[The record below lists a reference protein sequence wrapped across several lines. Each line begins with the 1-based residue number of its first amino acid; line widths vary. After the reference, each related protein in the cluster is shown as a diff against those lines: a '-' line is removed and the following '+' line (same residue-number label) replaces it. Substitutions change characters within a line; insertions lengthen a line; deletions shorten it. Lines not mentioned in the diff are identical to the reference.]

1 MTDQI
6 FSRDEQGGAGTGWS
20 QVPHGLW
27 TAPGL
32 TACQRVLLGWLQS
45 HTDSYLAGLS
55 LNECRRQVGSSAT
68 FVAFDRLEEAGY
80 LKVHRGAGG
89 KPARI
94 TLLMAPWRALAGRG
108 VLHSQSEIGSVTS
121 PKSDH
126 IEDQGEDH
134 CSSSLRSE
142 ELSVPTQETSGDEGA
157 RGAPKPTALG
167 VEAAQAFVEWHRLE
181 RGTDPVT
188 AFQGIRSVAT
198 AVAKRGYAFDEI
210 VAGLKKTRVMTAKS
224 VQDEIE
230 HARRSPGSAPHSP
243 GAASEPVLGP
253 PIPGEVLRAF
263 QRAAPWLDE
272 FRGWKLD
279 RAMAMDVVTF
289 FVTKRKMSPSEA
301 MIRLAIAIRDQKG
314 DTVERE
320 GLVHWMFKAPVKP
333 PRGEI
338 EDLPAEMERGFINRV
353 WRGA

>member
-1 MTDQI
+1 MSFD
-6 FSRDEQGGAGTGWS
+6 FSRAVWDSSNGMKAPAKLLLLALADMANESGLCWPSTETLCHKTGLSESAVRRNLAILAKGKWITRTRRRRRDGS
-20 QVPHGLW
+20 LS
-27 TAPGL
+27 TYEF
-32 TACQRVLLGWLQS
+32 VLKKDL
-45 HTDSYLAGLS
+45 LAGAKPT
-55 LNECRRQVGSSAT
+55 RPVGA
-68 FVAFDRLEEAGY
+68 
-80 LKVHRGAGG
+80 
-89 KPARI
+89 KPALEPTI
-94 TLLMAPWRALAGRG
+94 TEPTK
-108 VLHSQSEIGSVTS
+108 IPS
-121 PKSDH
+121 P
-126 IEDQGEDH
+126 
-134 CSSSLRSE
+134 SLRSLE
-142 ELSVPTQETSGDEGA
+142 GDEPKKVVTRTRAAKPKIADDGA
-157 RGAPKPTALG
+157 LKPTALG
-167 VEAAQAFVEWHRLE
+167 VEAAQAFVEWHRSE

-210 VAGLKKTRVMTAKS
+210 VAGLKKTRVMTAKA

-263 QRAAPWLDE
+263 QRASPWLDE

-279 RAMAMDVVTF
+279 RAMAMDVVTY

-301 MIRLAIAIRDQKG
+301 MIRLAIAVRDQKG

-333 PRGEI
+333 PKAEI